1 MAMAGTD
8 TELVGEDMADTVTE
22 GMEGMDLTTVVTDM
36 VMAGEAMEVM
46 EDTAWVAAME
56 DTGHL
61 TDTQDTHTMD
71 MEVMVATVAMV
82 VTVATDME
90 ATGAMDMADTADMD
104 HIITSTMA
112 LAGDTTAVLSD
123 TTAGFL
129 SDTEVLSKSSGDP
142 QTFCPETSMIKASI

>member
-1 MAMAGTD
+1 MATAGTD
-8 TELVGEDMADTVTE
+8 TELVMEDTMTDMVTE
-22 GMEGMDLTTVVTDM
+22 GMEGMDLTTVDTDM

-46 EDTAWVAAME
+46 EDTAWLAAME
-56 DTGHL
+56 NTGHL

-71 MEVMVATVAMV
+71 MEVMVA
-82 VTVATDME
+82 TVATDME

-129 SDTEVLSKSSGDP
+129 LDTEVLSKSSGDP
-142 QTFCPETSMIKASI
+142 